1 MVFIHV
7 RGDASEKPG
16 PGKFKAEKPA
26 SDKNAETYYIC
37 GTLNAMKKGM
47 AAYSALP
54 LTAED
59 AATLRKLDAKLKDG
73 GQDVRVAR
81 QAFFQKRQN
90 ETKIFMATMGRYE
103 RSTFIPAAEAEKLIR
118 ATGVL

>member
-1 MVFIHV
+1 MVFIRARANSDKQPV
-7 RGDASEKPG
+7 AGT
-16 PGKFKAEKPA
+16 FKAEKPA
-26 SDKNAETYYIC
+26 SERVAEAYYIC
-37 GTLNAMKKGM
+37 GTLDAMKKGM

-54 LTAED
+54 LTAAD
-59 AATLRKLDAKLKDG
+59 AATLRELDAKLKDG

-81 QAFFQKRQN
+81 QAFFQKRQT
-90 ETKIFMATMGRYE
+90 ETRIFMAKIGRYE